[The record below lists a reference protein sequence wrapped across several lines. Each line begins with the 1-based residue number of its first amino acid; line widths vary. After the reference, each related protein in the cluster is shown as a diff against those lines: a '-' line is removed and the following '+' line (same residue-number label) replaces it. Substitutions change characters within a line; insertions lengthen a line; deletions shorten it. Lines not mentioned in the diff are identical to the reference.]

1 MAKAATAELQEQID
15 KIRHEAFAA
24 GYAAAMK
31 AVQELASRPA
41 QTSVSATVT
50 LNGGGRRRRARSA
63 SANKANGARRIQVK
77 NAPKASRGSAP
88 KSQRGTNALRV
99 EEILKAVS
107 PRAVRPAT
115 IRKTLQEK
123 GMTISFPSLR
133 HALQQLAARK
143 AAQQVGNSR
152 TWRYRPSTWHRTAAR
167 FVRRSVSPRTSLE
180 KGSGHPVEVHDSKG
194 AGHSINWPARARE
207 GWQHGGHSARLSSAL
222 ATDDPGVSWALFR
235 LVSERSSH
243 WTGRSTP
250 AQAAAVPDQHLITSK
265 LVLAGSRCAV
275 SDNQRY

>member
-1 MAKAATAELQEQID
+1 MPQAAAADLQARID

-31 AVQELASRPA
+31 AVQELTSRPA
-41 QTSVSATVT
+41 QASVSATVT

-107 PRAVRPAT
+107 PRAVRPAA
-115 IRKTLQEK
+115 IRKALQEK

-133 HALQQLAARK
+133 HALQQLTARK
-143 AAQQVGNSR
+143 AARQVGNSR
-152 TWRYRPSTWHRTAAR
+152 SWRYRPST
-167 FVRRSVSPRTSLE
+167 
-180 KGSGHPVEVHDSKG
+180 
-194 AGHSINWPARARE
+194 
-207 GWQHGGHSARLSSAL
+207 
-222 ATDDPGVSWALFR
+222 
-235 LVSERSSH
+235 
-243 WTGRSTP
+243 
-250 AQAAAVPDQHLITSK
+250 
-265 LVLAGSRCAV
+265 
-275 SDNQRY
+275 